1 MMASNKC
8 YQLANALQSMSTRIS
23 FEDVEM
29 SSSSIMECVSN
40 VLTVR
45 EINKQIMFV

>member
-8 YQLANALQSMSTRIS
+8 YQLANALQSMSTRTS
-23 FEDVEM
+23 SEDVQM
-29 SSSSIMECVSN
+29 SAVSIMECASN

-45 EINKQIMFV
+45 EIKK

>member
-8 YQLANALQSMSTRIS
+8 YQLANALQSMSTTIS
-23 FEDVEM
+23 SEDVQM
-29 SSSSIMECVSN
+29 ITVSIMECVSN

-45 EINKQIMFV
+45 EIDK